1 MNRTKQ
7 RPGGPVMFSLA
18 VAAFVVM
25 IVPIVFVVVTSFTAS
40 STLRFP
46 PEGFSTR
53 WFGEAFRYQPFRE
66 ALVSSLYLAIMATT
80 LALLIGVPATLA
92 IERGRLP
99 GRRLARGLFLSPFVL
114 PDLVLGLAL
123 FQQLV
128 IAYDLSNFRALLIGH
143 TAILLPYTVRVTGAS
158 IELADPAL
166 EEAARGLGAGP
177 IRTFLHVTLPV
188 LRPGIFSAAML
199 GFVASFNNVPLSLL
213 LQSRDFRTLPISMLD
228 YVQQN
233 YTPIVAAVSVALLLG
248 TLLIAIVAERTVG
261 FARIFGGVNQ

>member
-1 MNRTKQ
+1 MNGARH

-25 IVPIVFVVVTSFTAS
+25 IVPILFVVLISFS
-40 STLRFP
+40 SGSTLRFP
-46 PEGFSTR
+46 PDGFSTR
-53 WFGEAFRYQPFRE
+53 WFGEAFRYEPFRQ
-66 ALVSSLYLAIMATT
+66 ALTSSLYLAIISTA

-99 GRRLARGLFLSPFVL
+99 GRRLARALFLSPFVL
-114 PDLVLGLAL
+114 PDLVIGLAL

-128 IAYDLSNFRALLIGH
+128 ITYDFSHFRTLLIGH

-177 IRTFLHVTLPV
+177 VRTFVRVTLPV

-213 LQSRDFRTLPISMLD
+213 LQSRQFRTLPVMMLD

-233 YTPIVAAVSVALLLG
+233 YTPIIAAVSAVLLLG
-248 TLLIAIVAERTVG
+248 TLLIAILAERTIG